1 MHKED
6 VFKLKDKIQRDIL
19 YKWYLMGCRG
29 SVVVCTGVGKSRI
42 GVLAADYVAKITNY
56 DCKILIITPTEE
68 IRDNA
73 WLEEFVKWNS
83 EFTFKMCVKVMCI
96 QSACRLLG
104 EHFDLV
110 ICDEYHNT
118 IKSLDSEKESVF
130 MQFYFNN
137 TYTRLLTL
145 SAYIPSKKRYWAYK
159 IAPLVEYISIQKA
172 VELELIAPFNIYN
185 LPITAS
191 EYEQKALKK
200 LEKKIEY
207 EKGKGYKSWK
217 TIGQRRQ
224 LLSKINNRYIVCKQI
239 ADYFGDKKGIIFT
252 EYISDVE
259 ALQNIFG
266 ESAVSIHSKMKKN
279 DRKLSLSRYNA
290 NEVNRIISA
299 KALNEGVNLTN
310 TNFGIAVNA
319 NGAIKDLIQECGR
332 ILRLDEEGK
341 KASYIRLYLPNS
353 QDETWLK
360 RSQAVSKSIFVNS
373 IEELFEQIERNAYA

>member
-19 YKWYLMGCRG
+19 NKWYLMGCRG

-73 WLEEFVKWNS
+73 WVEEFVKWNS

-191 EYEQKALKK
+191 EYEQKVLKK

-239 ADYFGDKKGIIFT
+239 ADYFGNKKGIIFT

>member
-1 MHKED
+1 M
-6 VFKLKDKIQRDIL
+6 
-19 YKWYLMGCRG
+19 
-29 SVVVCTGVGKSRI
+29 
-42 GVLAADYVAKITNY
+42 
-56 DCKILIITPTEE
+56 
-68 IRDNA
+68 
-73 WLEEFVKWNS
+73 
-83 EFTFKMCVKVMCI
+83 
-96 QSACRLLG
+96 
-104 EHFDLV
+104 
-110 ICDEYHNT
+110 
-118 IKSLDSEKESVF
+118 
-130 MQFYFNN
+130 
-137 TYTRLLTL
+137 
-145 SAYIPSKKRYWAYK
+145 
-159 IAPLVEYISIQKA
+159 
-172 VELELIAPFNIYN
+172 
-185 LPITAS
+185 PITAS
-191 EYEQKALKK
+191 EYEQKVLKK

>member
-19 YKWYLMGCRG
+19 NKWYLMGCRG

-73 WLEEFVKWNS
+73 WVEEFVKWNS

-191 EYEQKALKK
+191 EYEQKVLKK

-299 KALNEGVNLTN
+299 KTLNEGVNLTN

>member
-19 YKWYLMGCRG
+19 NKWYLMGCRG

-73 WLEEFVKWNS
+73 WVEEFVKWNS

-191 EYEQKALKK
+191 EYEQKVLKK

>member
-19 YKWYLMGCRG
+19 NKWYLMGCRG

-73 WLEEFVKWNS
+73 WVEEFVKWNS

-130 MQFYFNN
+130 MQFYFSN

-145 SAYIPSKKRYWAYK
+145 SAYMPSKKRYWAYK

-191 EYEQKALKK
+191 EYEQKVLKK

>member
-19 YKWYLMGCRG
+19 NKWYLMGCRG

-73 WLEEFVKWNS
+73 WVEEFVKWNS

-96 QSACRLLG
+96 RSACRLLG

-145 SAYIPSKKRYWAYK
+145 SAYIPRKKRYWAYK

-191 EYEQKALKK
+191 EYEQKVLKK

-239 ADYFGDKKGIIFT
+239 ADYFGNKKGVIFT

>member
-19 YKWYLMGCRG
+19 NKWYLMGCRG

-73 WLEEFVKWNS
+73 WIEEFVKWNS

-191 EYEQKALKK
+191 EYEQKVLKK

>member
-19 YKWYLMGCRG
+19 NKWYLMGCRG

-73 WLEEFVKWNS
+73 WVEEFVKWNS

-191 EYEQKALKK
+191 EYEQKVLKK

-319 NGAIKDLIQECGR
+319 NGAIKDLIKECGR

-373 IEELFEQIERNAYA
+373 IEELFVQIERNAYA

>member
-19 YKWYLMGCRG
+19 NKWYLMGCRG

-73 WLEEFVKWNS
+73 WVEEFVKWNS

-191 EYEQKALKK
+191 EYEQKVLKK

-310 TNFGIAVNA
+310 TNFGIAANA

>member
-19 YKWYLMGCRG
+19 NKWYLMGCRG
-29 SVVVCTGVGKSRI
+29 SVIVCTGVGKSRI

-73 WLEEFVKWNS
+73 WVEEFVKWNS

-191 EYEQKALKK
+191 EYEQKVLKK

>member
-19 YKWYLMGCRG
+19 NKWYLMGCRG

-73 WLEEFVKWNS
+73 WVEEFVKWNS

-130 MQFYFNN
+130 MQFYFSN

-191 EYEQKALKK
+191 EYEQKVLKK

>member
-19 YKWYLMGCRG
+19 NKWYLMGCRG

-73 WLEEFVKWNS
+73 WVEEFVKWNS

-191 EYEQKALKK
+191 EYEQKVLKK

-279 DRKLSLSRYNA
+279 DRKLSLSRYNT